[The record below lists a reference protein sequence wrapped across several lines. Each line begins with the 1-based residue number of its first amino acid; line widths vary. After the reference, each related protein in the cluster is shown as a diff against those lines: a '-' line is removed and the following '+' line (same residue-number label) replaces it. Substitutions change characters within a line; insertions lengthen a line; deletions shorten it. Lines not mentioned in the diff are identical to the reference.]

1 MDRVI
6 ALIRA
11 IRNRRAEMNV
21 PPSRRAAL
29 YVATPYADT
38 FRDASAFFE
47 KLASAASLTIV
58 EHYEVDDAVS
68 IVTDAATAYIPMG
81 DLVDFEKEKARLS
94 AELKK
99 TEGEIERLEK
109 KLSNEGFVAKAPA
122 AVVEAER
129 AKLEKY
135 KATREQLAAAL
146 AKLG

>member
-1 MDRVI
+1 M
-6 ALIRA
+6 
-11 IRNRRAEMNV
+11 
-21 PPSRRAAL
+21 
-29 YVATPYADT
+29 DT

-58 EHYEVDDAVS
+58 EHYEADDAVS

-94 AELKK
+94 TELKK

-129 AKLEKY
+129 VKLEKY